1 MKPVDINTYFGE
13 RVEKPK
19 KMPRQRVGATEQ
31 TIIEFIR
38 SRLAA
43 ADVTPEGH
51 TNIKGLQSSFCNVI
65 RDLGLSASLAAR
77 ERTGRLILFRKEA
90 LENSDDTERDPYDQ
104 QSLFDC

>member
-19 KMPRQRVGATEQ
+19 KFPPQKKGATEN

-51 TNIKGLQSSFCNVI
+51 TNIKGLQSTFCNVI
-65 RDLGLSASLAAR
+65 RDLGLTASLAAR
-77 ERTGRLILFRKEA
+77 ERTGRLILYRKEA
-90 LENSDDTERDPYDQ
+90 LETTYDTGGDDDDQ